1 MGNTNARVFPEPV
14 GAETQMSRT
23 ETRWAKCVVEIIWG
37 RTRAW
42 MGKRAVMLVVV
53 SWDIR
58 WGCKFRRAAESAMGR
73 GVRWRAAERE
83 GERGG
88 GEEEESES
96 ESLEKSK
103 SSSCSFVIFV
113 GAFWGRR
120 GGEVGEREKRTF
132 ELGFGESE
140 PVSEPD
146 SELLSES
153 ELERE
158 SDLVAAGEGQSFRF
172 FDFFCGAADLGCG
185 AVGSKRCTPNIY
197 YLVLEREF
205 QYWGSG
211 QLELRKIVIF
221 KL

>member
-1 MGNTNARVFPEPV
+1 
-14 GAETQMSRT
+14 MSR
-23 ETRWAKCVVEIIWG
+23 
-37 RTRAW
+37 
-42 MGKRAVMLVVV
+42 
-53 SWDIR
+53 
-58 WGCKFRRAAESAMGR
+58 AAR
-73 GVRWRAAERE
+73 
-83 GERGG
+83 
-88 GEEEESES
+88 
-96 ESLEKSK
+96 K
-103 SSSCSFVIFV
+103 
-113 GAFWGRR
+113 
-120 GGEVGEREKRTF
+120 VGEREKRTF

-205 QYWGSG
+205 QYWGRG
-211 QLELRKIVIF
+211 
-221 KL
+221 